1 MPSAGTPDSLPFVRR
16 AEIQPRDPFGAELLV
31 VSCFGR
37 HLRKVTVPADQ
48 NRNQHLTA
56 IEEGYE
62 AFEGS
67 SNHVLKWFSTLGRE
81 QGPGQAKEAPRLDL
95 AAIRGLE
102 RAVVFKHSRSCPVSW
117 AASTQVRRFQKANP
131 SVPVYT
137 VTIQEDRELSRAIE
151 AQTGIRHESPQVIV
165 FRDGE
170 VVDSASHEG
179 VTERNLEAMVA

>member
-1 MPSAGTPDSLPFVRR
+1 M
-16 AEIQPRDPFGAELLV
+16 
-31 VSCFGR
+31 
-37 HLRKVTVPADQ
+37 
-48 NRNQHLTA
+48 
-56 IEEGYE
+56 
-62 AFEGS
+62 
-67 SNHVLKWFSTLGRE
+67 LKWFSTLGRE
-81 QGPGQAKEAPRLDL
+81 ATQDPVAVTPTLDL
-95 AAIRGLE
+95 EAIRGVE

-137 VTIQEDRELSRAIE
+137 VTVQEDRELSRAIE

-165 FRDGE
+165 FRHGE